1 VATGRLAANRED
13 LGEVFG
19 VDVFCHA
26 IWPTS
31 GAGRGAF
38 REVSTCFGFRSG
50 SRPLARLPQAASG
63 RRDLGTVSRA
73 AAPRRIPEMIDLHL
87 HTNASDGR
95 HPPEELVARAAAAGI
110 RTMSVTDHDT
120 MAAVPVAAGLEL
132 VPGIEMTAVDDGRD
146 LHVLGYFL
154 DPDSP
159 ELRASTDVRR

>member
-1 VATGRLAANRED
+1 
-13 LGEVFG
+13 
-19 VDVFCHA
+19 
-26 IWPTS
+26 
-31 GAGRGAF
+31 
-38 REVSTCFGFRSG
+38 
-50 SRPLARLPQAASG
+50 
-63 RRDLGTVSRA
+63 
-73 AAPRRIPEMIDLHL
+73 MIDLHL